1 MHDHMHNGREGY
13 YGWIGHG
20 GSIMNWHPE
29 EKVSFGYVP
38 FDFLDTDYVNKRA
51 KELQKIVIDI
61 VKGTYQAP
69 VKDSGFMFL
78 SCCSPSQ

>member
-69 VKDSGFMFL
+69 VKDTGCMVLPCF
-78 SCCSPSQ
+78 